1 MKMTSRLAALAIAV
15 LLTAGIAPN
24 IALAAGGTGLSTGK
38 AALTTQTAVTVP
50 SSGLTAASSFYLGTG
65 QKAKFT
71 AVAGKTYMGSVSSK
85 FSWNASYY
93 GIFTVLKDGKT
104 LATKKVGLSLGDA
117 DERIWYESS
126 FSYKPKVTGTYK
138 VRFQFMDGSDE
149 MESYEKTFK
158 VKKVSALKS
167 CKPTFDVELGYVK
180 KTDTHHPMLSG
191 LNGKTQIYRATKKT
205 GKFKLLATT
214 SKATYTDTKAKAGK
228 EYWYKIRIVGKS
240 GKKTYLSKLS
250 AAKSEPLLYA
260 PPKAPTITKTTSE
273 DAGVVLE
280 WKKTSSPFG
289 CDYTV
294 YRSEKESG
302 GYEVVGR
309 VREDYDGT
317 LYAYDGGEI
326 SSESAF
332 MDTTAEAGKT
342 YYYKMSAS
350 YELKWNQ
357 KVATG
362 APVKVTT

>member
-1 MKMTSRLAALAIAV
+1 MKMTSRLAALAIAL
-15 LLTAGIAPN
+15 LLTAGIAPS

-38 AALTTQTAVTVP
+38 AALTTQTVVTVP
-50 SSGLTAASSFYLGTG
+50 SSGLTAVSSFYLGTG

-71 AVAGKTYMGSVSSK
+71 AIAGKTYMGSVSSN
-85 FSWNASYY
+85 FSWSASYY
-93 GIFTVLKDGKT
+93 GIFTVLKGGKK

-117 DERIWYESS
+117 DEHIWYEGS
-126 FSYKPKVTGTYK
+126 FSYKPKATGTYK

-149 MESYEKTFK
+149 MERYEKTFK

-180 KTDTHHPMLSG
+180 KTDTQHPMLSG

-250 AAKSEPLLYA
+250 AAKSEPLLYG
-260 PPKAPTITKTTSE
+260 PPNAPTITKATSE
-273 DAGVVLE
+273 DIGVVLE

-294 YRSEKESG
+294 YRSEKESS

-309 VREDYDGT
+309 VREDFDGT

-332 MDTTAEAGKT
+332 ADTTAEAGKT